1 MNSVLDYFISLQESQ
16 SADMNEQ
23 SVEMWNRRAEFWENA
38 RKKNQKGN
46 ERVVSAIN
54 YLEQKGLLDKNYD
67 VADIGCGPGRF
78 VAAFARHVHKVV
90 GLDISDKMIS
100 HGMEHIQKE
109 GLSNAC
115 LYVCDFQKL
124 DIEKAGY
131 KHAFDLVFSSMTPAL
146 HGMNGLMK
154 SIDKFDTHFE
164 VKFSTYAVPL
174 IAGEIKRFLRDDGM
188 VKVSRT
194 LKENGIRIKRA
205 AEMLAIRLGRDATLE
220 ELSAATELA
229 REDIVM
235 ALEAGSEV
243 ESLHKTVFQKEGSEI
258 LLMDKIP
265 SKKNE
270 SEHIVNQILLE
281 QLLGELGEKERKLIE
296 LRYYE
301 DKTQTQTAKLLDMS
315 QVQVSRLEKKII
327 GSMRKHFVCR
337 SHE

>member
-1 MNSVLDYFISLQESQ
+1 METIELIKRSRAGDKLAREQVIKANMPLVYSIVKRFAGRGYDAEDLSQ
-16 SADMNEQ
+16 I
-23 SVEMWNRRAEFWENA
+23 
-38 RKKNQKGN
+38 G
-46 ERVVSAIN
+46 AI
-54 YLEQKGLLDKNYD
+54 GL
-67 VADIGCGPGRF
+67 I
-78 VAAFARHVHKVV
+78 
-90 GLDISDKMIS
+90 
-100 HGMEHIQKE
+100 
-109 GLSNAC
+109 
-115 LYVCDFQKL
+115 
-124 DIEKAGY
+124 KAVDN
-131 KHAFDLVFSSMTPAL
+131 FNV
-146 HGMNGLMK
+146 N
-154 SIDKFDTHFE
+154 FDTTLN
-164 VKFSTYAVPL
+164 VKFSTYAVPV
-174 IAGEIKRFLRDDGM
+174 ISGEIKRFLRDDGM

-205 AEMLAIRLGRDATLE
+205 AEMLAIQLGRDATLE

-296 LRYYE
+296 LRYFE

>member
-1 MNSVLDYFISLQESQ
+1 METIELIKRSRAGDKLAREQVIKANMPLVYSIVKRFAGRGYDAEDLSQ
-16 SADMNEQ
+16 I
-23 SVEMWNRRAEFWENA
+23 
-38 RKKNQKGN
+38 G
-46 ERVVSAIN
+46 AI
-54 YLEQKGLLDKNYD
+54 GL
-67 VADIGCGPGRF
+67 I
-78 VAAFARHVHKVV
+78 
-90 GLDISDKMIS
+90 
-100 HGMEHIQKE
+100 
-109 GLSNAC
+109 
-115 LYVCDFQKL
+115 
-124 DIEKAGY
+124 KAVDN
-131 KHAFDLVFSSMTPAL
+131 FNV
-146 HGMNGLMK
+146 N
-154 SIDKFDTHFE
+154 FE
-164 VKFSTYAVPL
+164 VKFSTYAVPV
-174 IAGEIKRFLRDDGM
+174 ISGEIKRFLRDDGM

-205 AEMLAIRLGRDATLE
+205 AEMLAIQLGRDATLE

-235 ALEAGSEV
+235 ALEV

-296 LRYYE
+296 LRYFE